1 MPTFRLTYRAAIL
14 AHPFERSCLQS
25 EAKRGSPSTAKSS
38 LIQRTLF
45 LQAIPWATFGPREI
59 EPRHRKES
67 PPQKEEIAGASS
79 YLRLVIYTSRSPL
92 R

>member
-45 LQAIPWATFGPREI
+45 LQAIPW
-59 EPRHRKES
+59 RHLGLVRLNRGTGKNHPKRK
-67 PPQKEEIAGASS
+67 K
-79 YLRLVIYTSRSPL
+79 
-92 R
+92 